1 MCQTRLPSTVSCRKR
16 LVTIAT
22 PSMEPRADVTRA
34 REPLAIPFSWASSS
48 GISMKN
54 PGWSWFSSF
63 VWWVQ

>member
-1 MCQTRLPSTVSCRKR
+1 
-16 LVTIAT
+16 
-22 PSMEPRADVTRA
+22 MEPRAEVTRA

-63 VWWVQ
+63 VWGVQ